1 MEEKIKALQDKL
13 NRYNYEYHVLDDP
26 TIPDS
31 EYDRLLHELIAL
43 EEQYPEFKSD
53 TSPTVR
59 VGGEVLS
66 RFEKVEHDTP
76 MLSLGNAFNEEELW
90 AFDKRVREAV
100 GDVEYMCEL
109 KIDGLAVSLKYESGR
124 FVQGTTRGDGTIGE
138 NITANLR
145 TIRAIPLTLDRPLS
159 FEVRGEAYMPKSSFE
174 KLNEEKEQNGDAPF
188 QNPRN
193 AAAGS
198 LRQLDTKLAAKRNL
212 SIFLYSVNDL
222 TELEAETQSEALDEL
237 DRAGFRT
244 NRERRLVSSIDEV
257 LEYIEYWENHRNDL
271 EYDIDG
277 IVIKVN
283 AFSGQEEMGYTAKS
297 PRWAIA
303 YKFPAEEVVTDLIDI
318 ELTVGRTGAITPT
331 AILKP
336 VKVAGTT
343 VARASLH
350 NHELIEEKDIRI
362 NDKVVIRKAGDII
375 PEVVRP
381 ILEER
386 TDQEIYEAPTKCPG
400 CGHATVKLEDE
411 VAIRCINPGCP
422 AQLVEGM
429 IHFVSRSAMN
439 IDGLGEKVVRQ
450 LFDAG
455 LIKDVGDIYALT
467 YDDLIP
473 LERMGDKKIENLLS
487 AIEASKENQLR
498 KLLVGLGIRFLGTKA
513 SELIAREFGSM
524 EAIMEQPK
532 ERFIEIPEI
541 GEKIA
546 DSIVTYTAHPDFREL
561 IDKLARYGVNM
572 TEEVQEASSGALAGM
587 TFVLTGKL
595 AELTR
600 NEAKSMIED
609 AGGKVTGSVSSKT
622 DVVVAGEDAGSK
634 LEKAQSLGVTV
645 WNEQEFIEKM
655 GPRS

>member
-1 MEEKIKALQDKL
+1 MEEKIKALQNKL

-66 RFEKVEHDTP
+66 RFEKVAHDTP
-76 MLSLGNAFNEEELW
+76 MLSLGNAFNEEELR

-124 FVQGTTRGDGTIGE
+124 FVQGTTRGDGTVGE

-174 KLNEEKEQNGDAPF
+174 KLNEEKEKNGDTPF

-198 LRQLDTKLAAKRNL
+198 LRQLDPKLAAKRNL

-222 TELEAETQSEALDEL
+222 TELEAETQSAALDEL
-237 DRAGFRT
+237 DAAGFRT
-244 NRERRLVSSIDEV
+244 NRERRLVGSIDEV

-386 TDQEIYEAPTKCPG
+386 TNQEIYEAPTKCPG

-487 AIEASKENQLR
+487 AIEASKENPLR

-572 TEEVQEASSGALAGM
+572 TEEVQEASSGALEGM

>member
-66 RFEKVEHDTP
+66 RFEKVAHDTP

-124 FVQGTTRGDGTIGE
+124 FVQGTTRGDGTVGE

-198 LRQLDTKLAAKRNL
+198 LRQLDPKLAAKRNL

-318 ELTVGRTGAITPT
+318 E
-331 AILKP
+331 
-336 VKVAGTT
+336 
-343 VARASLH
+343 
-350 NHELIEEKDIRI
+350 
-362 NDKVVIRKAGDII
+362 
-375 PEVVRP
+375 
-381 ILEER
+381 
-386 TDQEIYEAPTKCPG
+386 
-400 CGHATVKLEDE
+400 
-411 VAIRCINPGCP
+411 
-422 AQLVEGM
+422 
-429 IHFVSRSAMN
+429 
-439 IDGLGEKVVRQ
+439 
-450 LFDAG
+450 
-455 LIKDVGDIYALT
+455 
-467 YDDLIP
+467 
-473 LERMGDKKIENLLS
+473 
-487 AIEASKENQLR
+487 
-498 KLLVGLGIRFLGTKA
+498 
-513 SELIAREFGSM
+513 
-524 EAIMEQPK
+524 
-532 ERFIEIPEI
+532 
-541 GEKIA
+541 
-546 DSIVTYTAHPDFREL
+546 
-561 IDKLARYGVNM
+561 
-572 TEEVQEASSGALAGM
+572 
-587 TFVLTGKL
+587 
-595 AELTR
+595 
-600 NEAKSMIED
+600 
-609 AGGKVTGSVSSKT
+609 
-622 DVVVAGEDAGSK
+622 
-634 LEKAQSLGVTV
+634 
-645 WNEQEFIEKM
+645 
-655 GPRS
+655 

>member
-1 MEEKIKALQDKL
+1 
-13 NRYNYEYHVLDDP
+13 
-26 TIPDS
+26 
-31 EYDRLLHELIAL
+31 
-43 EEQYPEFKSD
+43 
-53 TSPTVR
+53 
-59 VGGEVLS
+59 
-66 RFEKVEHDTP
+66 
-76 MLSLGNAFNEEELW
+76 
-90 AFDKRVREAV
+90 
-100 GDVEYMCEL
+100 
-109 KIDGLAVSLKYESGR
+109 
-124 FVQGTTRGDGTIGE
+124 
-138 NITANLR
+138 
-145 TIRAIPLTLDRPLS
+145 
-159 FEVRGEAYMPKSSFE
+159 
-174 KLNEEKEQNGDAPF
+174 
-188 QNPRN
+188 
-193 AAAGS
+193 
-198 LRQLDTKLAAKRNL
+198 
-212 SIFLYSVNDL
+212 
-222 TELEAETQSEALDEL
+222 
-237 DRAGFRT
+237 
-244 NRERRLVSSIDEV
+244 
-257 LEYIEYWENHRNDL
+257 
-271 EYDIDG
+271 
-277 IVIKVN
+277 
-283 AFSGQEEMGYTAKS
+283 
-297 PRWAIA
+297 
-303 YKFPAEEVVTDLIDI
+303 
-318 ELTVGRTGAITPT
+318 TVGRTGAITPT

-487 AIEASKENQLR
+487 AIEASKENPLR

-609 AGGKVTGSVSSKT
+609 TGGKVTGSVSSKT

>member
-1 MEEKIKALQDKL
+1 M
-13 NRYNYEYHVLDDP
+13 
-26 TIPDS
+26 
-31 EYDRLLHELIAL
+31 
-43 EEQYPEFKSD
+43 
-53 TSPTVR
+53 
-59 VGGEVLS
+59 
-66 RFEKVEHDTP
+66 
-76 MLSLGNAFNEEELW
+76 
-90 AFDKRVREAV
+90 
-100 GDVEYMCEL
+100 
-109 KIDGLAVSLKYESGR
+109 
-124 FVQGTTRGDGTIGE
+124 
-138 NITANLR
+138 
-145 TIRAIPLTLDRPLS
+145 
-159 FEVRGEAYMPKSSFE
+159 
-174 KLNEEKEQNGDAPF
+174 
-188 QNPRN
+188 
-193 AAAGS
+193 
-198 LRQLDTKLAAKRNL
+198 
-212 SIFLYSVNDL
+212 
-222 TELEAETQSEALDEL
+222 
-237 DRAGFRT
+237 
-244 NRERRLVSSIDEV
+244 
-257 LEYIEYWENHRNDL
+257 
-271 EYDIDG
+271 
-277 IVIKVN
+277 N
-283 AFSGQEEMGYTAKS
+283 AFSGQEEMGYTAQS

-439 IDGLGEKVVRQ
+439 IDGLGEKVGRQ

-487 AIEASKENQLR
+487 AIEASKENPLR

-513 SELIAREFGSM
+513 SELIARELGSM

-655 GPRS
+655 GPQS